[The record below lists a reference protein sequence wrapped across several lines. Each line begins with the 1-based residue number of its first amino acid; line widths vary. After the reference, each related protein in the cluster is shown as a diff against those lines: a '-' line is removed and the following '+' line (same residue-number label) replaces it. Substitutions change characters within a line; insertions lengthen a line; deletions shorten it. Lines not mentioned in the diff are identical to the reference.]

1 MEKMFKRLLSFA
13 VALVMVLG
21 MVPAG
26 NLNVLA
32 VEENAVTGLSGAG
45 TEADPY
51 LINNLEE
58 LIWFRD
64 SVDNTQTDGSNMYLG
79 KYFKLTADID
89 LAGINW
95 NPIGENADHGAFK
108 GNFDGGDHTI
118 FNLYVEQAGSELGFF
133 ARTSHYDESLAPTTI
148 KNLTF
153 QNVTVKST
161 NSGTHVGGVIGNA
174 GAYTYLDN
182 VKVTGT
188 VDISGRAYVG
198 GIVGHG
204 YPKINNCHVEATGSV
219 ACTYWCSGGIVG
231 YGGEGGTR
239 ITNSSI
245 TGTGDGLT
253 VTTVAGGAA
262 AACGMSVSSNYFEN
276 ISATNVDIVS
286 LGNGYNPDYCLGYL
300 VGNGEENCVL
310 KNLTYTDV
318 TLTAGDVKDT
328 PTDIVVPELPTATVS
343 VIKNENLTFAMNF
356 KADTATQAQLDYY
369 GDWYADYVLTINKD
383 VTFNANGGADG
394 YLSGQYDAWSANWVN
409 VPFENVTLEANKP
422 LKIMEYAAELMNKQ
436 GLKYTYA
443 EVYNAV
449 KDFDCGVFF
458 TEEFLAANPDLE
470 VTLELRMFNYKNEEE
485 SYVIGD
491 TYVFRA
497 TKIVAKNKQTEK
509 TYATVAMALSEAKSG
524 ETVHLMCNAPGE
536 QTVFIANGKT
546 LDLNG
551 YILEADYLVTG
562 AKGASVTD
570 SSDGKGLLK
579 IAREQLTMVSNAE
592 LPIWD
597 AEANGYRF
605 ANVAF
610 KQQLKNTGDG
620 TATFKFYFTEELDGS
635 MKSLLAKTESNGLKV
650 FVRVGYTYNGDMKV
664 AADFEFKPEQ
674 LAKYADLASG
684 VFALYVHGLEE
695 AQNVTFTPYVAYSYD
710 ELDIELGGTAVAYN

>member
-64 SVDNTQTDGSNMYLG
+64 SVDNVQTDSSNEYLG
-79 KYFKLTADID
+79 KYFKLTADIN

-95 NPIGENADHGAFK
+95 NPIGETADHGAFK

-118 FNLYVEQAGSELGFF
+118 SNLYIEQAGSNLGFF

-161 NSGTHVGGVIGNA
+161 NSGTHIGGVIGNA

-262 AACGMSVSSNYFEN
+262 AACGLSVSSNYFEN

-318 TLTAGDVKDT
+318 TLTAGDGEGT
-328 PTDIVVPELPTATVS
+328 PTDIVVPQLPTATVS
-343 VIKNENLTFAMNF
+343 VIKNEDLTFAMNF

-409 VPFENVTLEANKP
+409 VPFENVTLNANEP

-443 EVYNAV
+443 EVYESV
-449 KDFDCGVFF
+449 KDFDCGIYF
-458 TEEFLAANPDLE
+458 TPEFLAANPDLE
-470 VTLELRMFNYKNEEE
+470 VTLELRMYNNEDETE
-485 SYVIGD
+485 SYAIG
-491 TYVFRA
+491 TTQVV
-497 TKIVAKNKQTEK
+497 TIPELPT
-509 TYATVAMALSEAKSG
+509 ATVTEIENDDLTFALNFKVDEANDAQLYYYG
-524 ETVHLMCNAPGE
+524 
-536 QTVFIANGKT
+536 
-546 LDLNG
+546 DW
-551 YILEADYLVTG
+551 YADYVLTVNKDVTF
-562 AKGASVTD
+562 
-570 SSDGKGLLK
+570 
-579 IAREQLTMVSNAE
+579 NA
-592 LPIWD
+592 
-597 AEANGYRF
+597 
-605 ANVAF
+605 
-610 KQQLKNTGDG
+610 DG
-620 TATFKFYFTEELDGS
+620 TADGWLSGSTMATAKTGS
-635 MKSLLAKTESNGLKV
+635 MFPL
-650 FVRVGYTYNGDMKV
+650 RM
-664 AADFEFKPEQ
+664 
-674 LAKYADLASG
+674 
-684 VFALYVHGLEE
+684 
-695 AQNVTFTPYVAYSYD
+695 
-710 ELDIELGGTAVAYN
+710 